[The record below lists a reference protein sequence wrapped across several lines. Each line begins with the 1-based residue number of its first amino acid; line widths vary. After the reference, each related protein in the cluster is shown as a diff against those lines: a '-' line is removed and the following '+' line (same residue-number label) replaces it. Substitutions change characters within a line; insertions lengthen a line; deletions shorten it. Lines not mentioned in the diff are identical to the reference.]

1 MAKVVLTHAV
11 EDVERWLGFKGERAA
26 SIGAMGGSN
35 VVDHVAADGGKNV
48 AISMDVAD
56 PAAFQAGLASPPP
69 ELAAAMQRHG
79 VIPPVTALVEK

>member
-1 MAKVVLTHAV
+1 MKVVLTHAV
-11 EDVERWLGFKGERAA
+11 QDVERWLSFKGERAS

-35 VVDHVAADGGKNV
+35 VVDHVAADGSKTV

-56 PAAFQAGLASPPP
+56 MGAMQAGLASPPP

-79 VIPPVTALVEK
+79 VIPPVTAHIEK